1 MKIVCSPLGIVDID
15 HPAQGVMDIGKAGF
29 LDIVLDASLCAKP
42 NSFRTF
48 ERGYDR
54 KTEEMVAI
62 EHPEKLAKR
71 IVPFISCVKKEKLTI
86 PVAMAPYLPADIIIS
101 RDEKDGKT
109 VFFRETVRALT
120 EETIKACGNAGCP
133 FVIIYPV
140 FAGIAKEDIWKVNQ
154 KYYLSFLDVARKNN
168 VTILLKNQCRS
179 IGGHLTRGIC
189 SDGEEAAQW
198 VDALNKEAGE
208 KRFGFCMDVGVC
220 NLCGQNMYEFIGA
233 LGNRIQAVIVRDSDG
248 SRDHA
253 LLPFTAANKG
263 VSQTDWLSLIRGL
276 RELAFDGVLILNMED
291 TAAAASPLLRPA
303 LLQYAKAVT
312 DYLKW
317 QIEIEALLKRYPSR
331 VLFGAGN
338 MCRNYMKCYG
348 EKYPPLFTCDN
359 NRKLWDTEFCGLT
372 IRNPE
377 VLKELPEDTAIF
389 ICNIYYR
396 EIELQLRDMGV
407 QNPIV
412 YFNDE
417 YMPNYYFDRLEGE
430 GRK

>member
-1 MKIVCSPLGIVDID
+1 MKLMCSPSGIVDID
-15 HPAQGVMDIGKAGF
+15 HPAQGILDIAGAGF
-29 LDIVLDASLCAKP
+29 EGLVLDASLCTKQRVLETIGKR
-42 NSFRTF
+42 NYKKNQDT
-48 ERGYDR
+48 
-54 KTEEMVAI
+54 VVI
-62 EHPEKLAKR
+62 ENPEKLQER
-71 IVPFISCVKKEKLTI
+71 LVPVVSCAEKQRLDT
-86 PVAMAPYLPADIIIS
+86 PVAVAPSLQTDTKHTDLNELIH
-101 RDEKDGKT
+101 R
-109 VFFRETVRALT
+109 LT

-133 FVIIYPV
+133 FVIIDPV
-140 FAGIAKEDIWKVNQ
+140 FAGIAKEDVWKVN
-154 KYYLSFLDVARKNN
+154 KAYYLSFLDVARKNN

-396 EIELQLRDMGV
+396 EIERQLRGMGV